1 MTVVQSGSAC
11 NVCCQIEQ
19 KATGK
24 AGATPGVT
32 VAAVDSEPYE
42 IKAGVSTELGL
53 PIGTLANRKKAPVVP
68 LSGSDITKNKAA
80 STLIPGMVLETLNLS
95 AAGSDI
101 VKAYVDTQ
109 NQKTRLPIT
118 IDKAKGML
126 DLIVTPTRELKLSD
140 KSAVKRIAFTY
151 PYLSTGTITKLSYDP
166 AVGLSGAGELT
177 PSQARVI
184 GAPNPGVGTR
194 VEPRRRVGR
203 YGQREYPPGHGMLEI
218 WC

>member
-1 MTVVQSGSAC
+1 M
-11 NVCCQIEQ
+11 
-19 KATGK
+19 
-24 AGATPGVT
+24 T

-118 IDKAKGML
+118 IDKAKGMV
-126 DLIVTPTRELKLSD
+126 DLIVTPTLFSR
-140 KSAVKRIAFTY
+140 
-151 PYLSTGTITKLSYDP
+151 
-166 AVGLSGAGELT
+166 
-177 PSQARVI
+177 
-184 GAPNPGVGTR
+184 AP
-194 VEPRRRVGR
+194 
-203 YGQREYPPGHGMLEI
+203 
-218 WC
+218 